1 MWLLHVCGKYSK
13 WSVIQSIHKADES
26 GKDMLKVFAENTVKQ
41 EKLFCMDS
49 K

>member
-13 WSVIQSIHKADES
+13 WSVIQSIHKADEP
-26 GKDMLKVFAENTVKQ
+26 GKDMLKVFAENIVKQ